1 MLELRRPRAGLSD
14 HSFISHVF
22 RVPTPLLAGLSVNTW
37 YVELVPP
44 HVLEWF
50 MQRQLLNDECL
61 VVEWWMIWSD
71 DSKFL
76 TNVASIG
83 MMYIA
88 YSRGMG
94 HQNMSYPLTE
104 NISAHILAYVVKSKF
119 QYFSCY
125 VVLFNILFKNFADF
139 SHQVSRN
146 CGQLLI
152 NPGVCYG
159 SRINRGLKINR

>member
-1 MLELRRPRAGLSD
+1 MKSLLYVELDPHIGLWCEFLKD
-14 HSFISHVF
+14 
-22 RVPTPLLAGLSVNTW
+22 TL
-37 YVELVPP
+37 YVELVTP

-71 DSKFL
+71 DNKIL

-119 QYFSCY
+119 
-125 VVLFNILFKNFADF
+125 L
-139 SHQVSRN
+139 
-146 CGQLLI
+146 
-152 NPGVCYG
+152 
-159 SRINRGLKINR
+159 